1 MRDWKKHF
9 QDKKSKLK
17 KKYRKRVPSTNPDKP
32 GKVVNGPIGS
42 RGSNE

>member
-17 KKYRKRVPSTNPDKP
+17 RKQRKRVPSTNPDKP
-32 GKVVNGPIGS
+32 GKVVTRPIGP
-42 RGSNE
+42 RRSNE